1 MSQHIANTTLG
12 KVQGY
17 ERDGMFEYLGIPY
30 AEAPV
35 GPLRFKRSIPHAPW
49 TDIYEARALLMLS

>member
-1 MSQHIANTTLG
+1 MNQHIANTTLG

-17 ERDGMFEYLGIPY
+17 ERNGMIEYLGIPY

-35 GPLRFKRSIPHAPW
+35 
-49 TDIYEARALLMLS
+49 